1 MSTVGS
7 QNSGSQQAS
16 DALSVQAEVDL
27 VQDDALRYVLES
39 VLGQPHNSPM
49 AEALIHKDYFDIPS
63 LIGMSTSDIDGLTTL
78 QTQAIGG
85 DAYTARVQMSS
96 GLRVENET
104 ELSRRDRCLDS
115 CAVE

>member
-1 MSTVGS
+1 M
-7 QNSGSQQAS
+7 
-16 DALSVQAEVDL
+16 
-27 VQDDALRYVLES
+27 ES

-96 GLRVENET
+96 GLRGLLKAFKGYARWLQRNGEG
-104 ELSRRDRCLDS
+104 LDFEAFLFPLLPS
-115 CAVE
+115 CFPLFS